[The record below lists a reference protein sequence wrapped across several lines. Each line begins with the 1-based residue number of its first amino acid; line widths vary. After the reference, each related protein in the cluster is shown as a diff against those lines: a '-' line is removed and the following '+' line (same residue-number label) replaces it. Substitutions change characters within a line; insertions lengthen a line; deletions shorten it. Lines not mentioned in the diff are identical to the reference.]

1 MHSLETTTGIMSC
14 VNLVQYGFNWP
25 LSPCDVENALFARKD
40 KTLDSILSMQSSTGF
55 TKSQEKVHR
64 QRV

>member
-1 MHSLETTTGIMSC
+1 MGC
-14 VNLVQYGFNWP
+14 ANLAQKFGFYSTLGP
-25 LSPCDVENALFARKD
+25 GDGENALFARKD

-64 QRV
+64 QRVEEATSF